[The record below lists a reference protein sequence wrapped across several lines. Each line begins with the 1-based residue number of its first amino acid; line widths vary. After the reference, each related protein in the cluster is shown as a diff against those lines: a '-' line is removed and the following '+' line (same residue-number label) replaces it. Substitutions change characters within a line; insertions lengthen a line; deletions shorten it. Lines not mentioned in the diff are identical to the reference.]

1 MKKINKAVARR
12 MYKEG
17 KPFTIVPCKCSPS
30 SQFAVHMKS
39 GWTWRDFNNFYN
51 EFLFYNCNNE
61 TGRYPAFY
69 MEEE

>member
-1 MKKINKAVARR
+1 MKKINKVVARR

-17 KPFTIVPCKCSPS
+17 KSFIIVPCKCSPS

-39 GWTWRDFNNFYN
+39 GWMWRDFNNFYN

-69 MEEE
+69 VEEE